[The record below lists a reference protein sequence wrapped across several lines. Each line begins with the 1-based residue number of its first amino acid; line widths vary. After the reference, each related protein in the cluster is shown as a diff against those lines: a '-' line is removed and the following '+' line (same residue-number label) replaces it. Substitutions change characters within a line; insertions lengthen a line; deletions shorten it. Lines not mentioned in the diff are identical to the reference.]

1 MVRPSERVR
10 VQALQCDLF
19 VALAL
24 VALLHCYR
32 LLSRHIPFGI
42 TNEPRFE
49 SDESGR
55 PSIFFRLLS
64 GMIHLLR

>member
-42 TNEPRFE
+42 TNPV
-49 SDESGR
+49 SSPTNQDG
-55 PSIFFRLLS
+55 PQYFFACYQV
-64 GMIHLLR
+64 